1 MSRRRFIWQKAQ
13 AQSGLPEGYTAVE
26 YIQTSGSQ
34 RIDTGVKASA
44 SIGMSADFCF
54 DTVSYNQNLAQVY
67 EPYEKPPYELMV
79 LVVSSWGSPDGAA
92 WFVCS
97 YLNTSQ
103 YFKKADTDR
112 HMYHFN
118 ADGQYTV
125 EMDGIQYKKA
135 DSSQTTFPADAR
147 NLYLFVRNSPSI
159 DGGAHMKL
167 YSCAIYDDG
176 RKIRDFKPCLDAD
189 GVPCLYDLISKTAFY
204 NQGTGSFTW
213 G

>member
-1 MSRRRFIWQKAQ
+1 MNRRRLMALKK
-13 AQSGLPEGYTAVE
+13 SGGSVGLPDGFTAVE

-44 SIGMSADFCF
+44 SIGMSADFCLV
-54 DTVSYNQNLAQVY
+54 DASIIQNLTTVY
-67 EPYEKPPYELMV
+67 DPYKNYQLMV
-79 LVVSSWGSPDGAA
+79 LAISSYGSPDGAV
-92 WFVCS
+92 WFVCGYS
-97 YLNTSQ
+97 AIQ

-112 HMYHFN
+112 HVYHFN

-135 DSSQTTFPADAR
+135 DPSQTTFPADAR
-147 NLYLFVRNSPSI
+147 NLYLFARNSPAV
-159 DGGAHMKL
+159 DGYARMKL
-167 YSCAIYDDG
+167 YSCAIYDGG

-189 GVPCLYDLISKTAFY
+189 GVPCLYDLISKTSFY
-204 NQGTGSFTW
+204 NQGSGSFTW

>member
-1 MSRRRFIWQKAQ
+1 MIRRRLMMLKK
-13 AQSGLPEGYTAVE
+13 SSGGLPEGYTAVD

-34 RIDTGVKASA
+34 RIDTGVKSSA
-44 SIGMSADFCF
+44 SVGLSADFCLV
-54 DTVSYNQNLAQVY
+54 DASTIQNLANVY
-67 EPYEKPPYELMV
+67 DPYKKYQLMV
-79 LVVSSWGSPDGAA
+79 LTASSYGSPDGAV
-92 WFVCS
+92 WFVCGYS
-97 YLNTSQ
+97 AIQ

-112 HMYHFN
+112 HVYHFN

-135 DSSQTTFPADAR
+135 DPSQTTFPADTL
-147 NLYLFVRNSPSI
+147 NLYLFARNASFF
-159 DGGAHMKL
+159 DGYAYMKL
-167 YSCAIYDDG
+167 YSCAIYDGG

-204 NQGTGSFTW
+204 NQGSGSFTW

>member
-1 MSRRRFIWQKAQ
+1 MIRRRLMMLKK
-13 AQSGLPEGYTAVE
+13 SSGGLPEGYTAVD

-34 RIDTGVKASA
+34 RIDTGVKSSA
-44 SIGMSADFCF
+44 SVGMSADFCLV
-54 DTVSYNQNLAQVY
+54 DASIIQNLTTVY
-67 EPYEKPPYELMV
+67 DPYKNYQLMV
-79 LVVSSWGSPDGAA
+79 LAASSYGSPDGAV
-92 WFVCS
+92 WLVCGYS
-97 YLNTSQ
+97 AIQ
-103 YFKKADTDR
+103 YFKKADTNR
-112 HMYHFN
+112 HVYHFN

-135 DSSQTTFPADAR
+135 DPSQTTFPADTL
-147 NLYLFVRNSPSI
+147 NLYLFARNATFF
-159 DGGAHMKL
+159 DGYAYMKL
-167 YSCAIYDDG
+167 YSCAIYDGG

>member
-1 MSRRRFIWQKAQ
+1 MNRRRLMALKK
-13 AQSGLPEGYTAVE
+13 SGGSVGLPDGFTAVE

-44 SIGMSADFCF
+44 SVGLSADFCLV
-54 DTVSYNQNLAQVY
+54 DASIIQNLTTVY
-67 EPYEKPPYELMV
+67 DPYKNYQLMV
-79 LVVSSWGSPDGAA
+79 LAISSYGSPDGAV
-92 WFVCS
+92 WFVCGYS
-97 YLNTSQ
+97 AIQ

-112 HMYHFN
+112 HVYHFN

-135 DSSQTTFPADAR
+135 DPSQTTFPADTL
-147 NLYLFVRNSPSI
+147 NLYLFARNATFF
-159 DGGAHMKL
+159 DGYAYMKL
-167 YSCAIYDDG
+167 YSCAMYDGG

-204 NQGTGSFTW
+204 NQGSGSFTW

>member
-1 MSRRRFIWQKAQ
+1 MNRRRFIWQKAQ
-13 AQSGLPEGYTAVE
+13 AQSGLPDGYTAVE

-34 RIDTGVKASA
+34 RIDTGVKSSA
-44 SIGMSADFCF
+44 SIGMSADFCL
-54 DTVSYNQNLAQVY
+54 VNASIIQNLTTIY
-67 EPYEKPPYELMV
+67 DPYKNYQLMV
-79 LVVSSWGSPDGAA
+79 LAASSYGSPDGAV
-92 WFVCS
+92 WFVCGYS
-97 YLNTSQ
+97 AIQ

-112 HMYHFN
+112 HVYHFN

-135 DSSQTTFPADAR
+135 DPSKTTFPADAR
-147 NLYLFVRNSPSI
+147 NLWLFVRNSPSV
-159 DGGAHMKL
+159 DGYARVKL
-167 YSCAIYDDG
+167 YSCAIYDGG

-204 NQGTGSFTW
+204 NQGRGSFTW

>member
-1 MSRRRFIWQKAQ
+1 MIRRRLMMLKK
-13 AQSGLPEGYTAVE
+13 SSGGLPEGYTAVD
-26 YIQTSGSQ
+26 YMQTSGSQ
-34 RIDTGVKASA
+34 RIDTGVKSSA
-44 SIGMSADFCF
+44 SVGLSADFCLV
-54 DTVSYNQNLAQVY
+54 DASTIQNLANVY
-67 EPYEKPPYELMV
+67 DPYKNYQLMV
-79 LVVSSWGSPDGAA
+79 LAASSYGSPNGAV
-92 WFVCS
+92 WFVCGYS
-97 YLNTSQ
+97 AIQ

-112 HMYHFN
+112 HVYHFN

-135 DSSQTTFPADAR
+135 DPSKTTFPADAR
-147 NLYLFVRNSPSI
+147 NLWLFVRNSPSF
-159 DGGAHMKL
+159 DGYARVKL
-167 YSCAIYDDG
+167 YSCAIYDGG

>member
-1 MSRRRFIWQKAQ
+1 MALKKSGG
-13 AQSGLPEGYTAVE
+13 SVGLPDGFTAVE

-34 RIDTGVKASA
+34 RIDTGVKSSA
-44 SIGMSADFCF
+44 SVGLSADFCLV
-54 DTVSYNQNLAQVY
+54 DASIIQNLTTVY
-67 EPYEKPPYELMV
+67 DPYKNYQLMV
-79 LVVSSWGSPDGAA
+79 LAISSYGSPDGAV
-92 WFVCS
+92 WFVCGYS
-97 YLNTSQ
+97 AIQ

-112 HMYHFN
+112 HVYHFN

-135 DSSQTTFPADAR
+135 DPSQTTFPADTL
-147 NLYLFVRNSPSI
+147 NLYLFARNATFF
-159 DGGAHMKL
+159 DGYAYMKL
-167 YSCAIYDDG
+167 YSCAMYDGG

-204 NQGTGSFTW
+204 NQGSGSFTW

>member
-1 MSRRRFIWQKAQ
+1 MMLKKSVG
-13 AQSGLPEGYTAVE
+13 GLPDGFTAVE

-44 SIGMSADFCF
+44 SIGLSADFCF
-54 DTVSYNQNLAQVY
+54 TDTRTNQNLAQAY
-67 EPYEKPPYELMV
+67 SQPERYQLMA
-79 LVVSSWGSPDGAA
+79 LMLSSWGSPDGAV
-92 WFVCS
+92 WFVCG

-112 HMYHFN
+112 HIYHFN

-125 EMDGIQYKKA
+125 EMDGIQYAKA
-135 DSSQTTFPADAR
+135 DPSKTTFPADAR
-147 NLYLFVRNSPSI
+147 NLYLFARNSPAV
-159 DGGAHMKL
+159 DGYAYMKL
-167 YSCAIYDDG
+167 YSCAMYDG
-176 RKIRDFKPCLDAD
+176 GVKIRDFKPCLDAD

>member
-1 MSRRRFIWQKAQ
+1 MNRRRLMALKK
-13 AQSGLPEGYTAVE
+13 SGGSVGLPDGFTAVE

-34 RIDTGVKASA
+34 RIDTGVKSSA
-44 SIGMSADFCF
+44 SIGMSADFCLV
-54 DTVSYNQNLAQVY
+54 DASIIQNLTTVY
-67 EPYEKPPYELMV
+67 DPYKNYQLMV
-79 LVVSSWGSPDGAA
+79 LAISSYGSPDGAV
-92 WFVCS
+92 WFVCGYS
-97 YLNTSQ
+97 AIQ

-112 HMYHFN
+112 HVYHFN

-135 DSSQTTFPADAR
+135 DPSQTTFPADTL
-147 NLYLFVRNSPSI
+147 NLYLFVRNASFF
-159 DGGAHMKL
+159 DGYARMKL
-167 YSCAIYDDG
+167 YSCAMYDGG